1 MREWQDE
8 LATNPE
14 LAAGYQAAHDAYLA
28 TRDARDVLP
37 DAR

>member
-8 LATNPE
+8 LATDPE

-28 TRDARDVLP
+28 TRDAATCCP
-37 DAR
+37 PG